1 MTKSDFI
8 DAVAARSGLS
18 KKDAGVA
25 LDAVLDSVK
34 DALQKGDEV
43 AFTGFGKFSVQA
55 RKARMGVNPRNPSQK
70 VTIPASKVQKF
81 SAGSQLKAAV
91 KQ

>member
-70 VTIPASKVQKF
+70 VTIPASKVPKF
-81 SAGSQLKAAV
+81 SPGSQLKAAV

>member
-1 MTKSDFI
+1 M
-8 DAVAARSGLS
+8 
-18 KKDAGVA
+18 A

-55 RKARMGVNPRNPSQK
+55 RKARMGVNPRNPSPEGHDPGQQGAE
-70 VTIPASKVQKF
+70 VL
-81 SAGSQLKAAV
+81 GR
-91 KQ
+91 